1 MIKRYRKPHCY
12 KKRKPVYYSPIL
24 WSAFFSLILL
34 GSIFYLLVLASVF
47 QVKEARITG
56 LPDELQADLKISV
69 QALIDGNVLSF
80 PTRSILLLNVGKIE
94 REMLQ
99 KFPYLASI
107 DVRRDFPDYLKV
119 EAIKREGLATF
130 CQAGDCFAIDGEGII
145 FEVGDSV
152 KPRLNVLISADKV
165 NLASRVIDPLELSQ
179 LMEIDR
185 FIEREAGVAIKE
197 IQLVTDEKL
206 IIETQE
212 GWEIYLNPKGE
223 VEWELIKLRALLT
236 EKLSLEEREGLEW
249 VELRFG
255 NFANPK
261 YKD

>member
-1 MIKRYRKPHCY
+1 
-12 KKRKPVYYSPIL
+12 
-24 WSAFFSLILL
+24 
-34 GSIFYLLVLASVF
+34 
-47 QVKEARITG
+47 
-56 LPDELQADLKISV
+56 
-69 QALIDGNVLSF
+69 
-80 PTRSILLLNVGKIE
+80 
-94 REMLQ
+94 MLQ

-130 CQAGDCFAIDGEGII
+130 CQTGDCFIVDKEGII

-152 KPRLNVLISADKV
+152 KPRLNVLISTDKV
-165 NLASRVIDPLELSQ
+165 NLGSRVIDPLELNQ
-179 LMEIDR
+179 LIEIDR
-185 FIEREAGVAIKE
+185 FVEREAGVAIKE
-197 IQLVTDEKL
+197 IRLVSDEKL
-206 IIETQE
+206 VIETQE